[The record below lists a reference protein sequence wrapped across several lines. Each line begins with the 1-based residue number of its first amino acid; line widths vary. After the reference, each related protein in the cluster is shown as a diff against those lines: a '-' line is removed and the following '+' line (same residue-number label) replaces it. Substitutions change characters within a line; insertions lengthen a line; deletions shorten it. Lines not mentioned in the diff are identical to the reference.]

1 MNLGIALLYDS
12 IKTAIKISTIV
23 SEKYMSNLTNIKY
36 ICKYICK
43 CIIDSIRK
51 VFGLFVYPEQ
61 GL

>member
-36 ICKYICK
+36 ICKYT
-43 CIIDSIRK
+43 
-51 VFGLFVYPEQ
+51 
-61 GL
+61 